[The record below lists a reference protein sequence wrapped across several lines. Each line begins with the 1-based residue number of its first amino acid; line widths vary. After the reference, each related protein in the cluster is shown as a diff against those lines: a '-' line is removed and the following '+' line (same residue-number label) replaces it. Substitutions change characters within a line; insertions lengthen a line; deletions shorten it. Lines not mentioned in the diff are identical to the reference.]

1 MPIGMSQDATNLDNC
16 DLWELLEV
24 TMIEHFLPICV
35 KGDKRFMR
43 KFDSTVKYYFRGDL
57 PGNTRRT
64 YQKMQ

>member
-1 MPIGMSQDATNLDNC
+1 MSQDATNLDNC

-43 KFDSTVKYYFRGDL
+43 KFDSTVKYYFRVDL
-57 PGNTRRT
+57 PANTRQT
-64 YQKMQ
+64 Y